1 MLGLSW
7 KGNGRN
13 LKQNKLEDVPWART
27 LFQWVPTFLSFLPSS
42 SSFTKQCKRESFSM
56 CFSLYTIFQHNYVS
70 NGNPKTLP
78 FYRTINTQELCALF
92 LTSFGAF
99 CSDSLQNETLGLVKI

>member
-13 LKQNKLEDVPWART
+13 LKQNKTKKNKLEDVPWVQT
-27 LFQWVPTFLSFLPSS
+27 LFQWVPTFLSFLPSF
-42 SSFTKQCKRESFSM
+42 SSFTKQCKRESLSM

-78 FYRTINTQELCALF
+78 FYRTVNTQELYALF
-92 LTSFGAF
+92 STSFGAF
-99 CSDSLQNETLGLVKI
+99 PLIPCRMKH